1 MGRGKDLEMREK
13 EIYQQKIQA
22 KLDEWKAD
30 AEKLR
35 AKAAGADADAKLEA
49 NRKAEE
55 LDRKIAT
62 GNERLA
68 EIRDAGEDKW
78 ETVKTR
84 VDAAWD
90 KLTSEVREL
99 AGKIGR

>member
-1 MGRGKDLEMREK
+1 MREK
-13 EIYQQKIQA
+13 ELYQQKMEA
-22 KLDEWKAD
+22 KLDEWKAE

-35 AKAAGADADAKLEA
+35 AKAAGADADAKLDA

-55 LDRKIAT
+55 LDRKIET
-62 GNERLA
+62 GNQRLA
-68 EIRDAGEDKW
+68 EIREAGEDTW
-78 ETVKTR
+78 ESVKAR

-90 KLTSEVREL
+90 TLTSEVREL

>member
-1 MGRGKDLEMREK
+1 MREK
-13 EIYQQKIQA
+13 ELYQQKMEA
-22 KLDEWKAD
+22 KLQEWKAE

-68 EIRDAGEDKW
+68 EIREAGEDTW
-78 ETVKTR
+78 DSVKAR
-84 VDAAWD
+84 VDKAWD
-90 KLTSEVREL
+90 TLTSEVREL